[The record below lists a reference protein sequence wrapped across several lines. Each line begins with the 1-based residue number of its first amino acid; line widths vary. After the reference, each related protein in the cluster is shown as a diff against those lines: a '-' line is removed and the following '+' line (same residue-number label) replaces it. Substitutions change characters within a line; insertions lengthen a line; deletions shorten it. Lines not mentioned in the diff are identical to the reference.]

1 MPTDTKLHQRAPMR
15 TLGEVADR
23 MDLGRLFKDPER
35 FLSRQIKA
43 GRIRA
48 YKVGRYWLMTDADI
62 EAAIESFATTQA
74 PQPEPA
80 APAAPMPVGMPSA
93 ASLRRR
99 RVA

>member
-1 MPTDTKLHQRAPMR
+1 MHDTKRHSPAPMH
-15 TLGEVADR
+15 TLGEVAER
-23 MDLGRLFKDPER
+23 MDLARLFKDPER

-48 YKVGRYWLMTDADI
+48 YKVGRYWLMTDVDI
-62 EAAIESFATTQA
+62 EAAIESFATIEVA
-74 PQPEPA
+74 QPERPT
-80 APAAPMPVGMPSA
+80 PTPMSHGMPSA